1 MLPSLLSY
9 VRGAG
14 IDCRWLVME
23 GTPDFFRV
31 TKRIHHSL
39 HGSVGEGTLLD
50 NDARAI
56 YEQVSQANAIE
67 LQALVRAR
75 DIVIL
80 HDPQTAG
87 LIPHMMRAGAT
98 VVWRC
103 HVGQD
108 DPDEESD
115 KGWAFLSPY
124 LESVPAT
131 IFSREAYIPTCCDS
145 GRSVI
150 IPPSIDPFSAKNQDM
165 DEATVRAIL
174 VYTGLVEGPS
184 GEGTPAFL
192 HRDGTP
198 GRVDRQADVIR
209 HGRAPAWN
217 TPLVVQVSRWD
228 WLKDPAGVLEGFAR
242 KVEETTASGAELVLA
257 GPTVAAVADDP
268 EGATVL
274 SEVVA
279 LWRGLPE
286 SDRARVHLALLP
298 MVDIEEN
305 AAIVNALQRHAAVV
319 VQKSLK
325 EGFGL
330 TVTEAMWKARPVV
343 ASAVGGIQDQIE
355 DGVQGLLLKDAN
367 DLDSFGSLLCRLLEN
382 ENYAQQIGENGRK
395 RVMESYLGVRH
406 LLQYAELIETLDS

>member
-1 MLPSLLSY
+1 
-9 VRGAG
+9 
-14 IDCRWLVME
+14 
-23 GTPDFFRV
+23 
-31 TKRIHHSL
+31 
-39 HGSVGEGTLLD
+39 
-50 NDARAI
+50 
-56 YEQVSQANAIE
+56 
-67 LQALVRAR
+67 
-75 DIVIL
+75 
-80 HDPQTAG
+80 
-87 LIPHMMRAGAT
+87 
-98 VVWRC
+98 
-103 HVGQD
+103 
-108 DPDEESD
+108 
-115 KGWAFLSPY
+115 
-124 LESVPAT
+124 
-131 IFSREAYIPTCCDS
+131 
-145 GRSVI
+145 
-150 IPPSIDPFSAKNQDM
+150 
-165 DEATVRAIL
+165 
-174 VYTGLVEGPS
+174 
-184 GEGTPAFL
+184 
-192 HRDGTP
+192 
-198 GRVDRQADVIR
+198 VDRQADVIQ

-257 GPTVAAVADDP
+257 GPAVAAVADDP

-286 SDRARVHLALLP
+286 SDRAKVHLALLP

-355 DGVQGLLLKDAN
+355 DGVQGLLLKDAS
-367 DLDSFGSLLCRLLEN
+367 DLDTFGSLLSRLLDN
-382 ENYAQQIGENGRK
+382 EDYARQIGENGRR